1 MLKNYFKIAL
11 RNLKSNK
18 LFSFINISGLA
29 IGIAVFLLIM
39 LWIGNELSYNNFHTD
54 KDRIAALMVNK
65 KFTNNEIASYPAVP
79 SLLAQ
84 TLAKDLPGI
93 EYAART
99 SWGDVRLLS
108 KEEKKFTEY
117 GLYVDHDFLN
127 IFTVP
132 LSAGNK
138 NELLKKPHTI
148 LLSETLAKKYFGDE
162 NPIGKEIL
170 VERTTPYIIE
180 GIFKDIPSNATLT
193 FDYLMPV
200 KDYFDQAMGGEE
212 NWTRNN
218 MRSYVKLKAGVNKT
232 SMNASLL
239 NFMDKYTDQQA
250 NTTLFL
256 WELNDWYL
264 RYDFKNG
271 QYAGGGRI
279 KYVKLFSL
287 IAFFILLLAC
297 INFMN
302 LSTAGATRR
311 AKEVGVRKVLG
322 AEKKS
327 LIAQFMSESVM
338 LAIFSGML
346 ALVILALIMPSFN
359 QSINRKISI
368 DYTNPQNITIFIAI
382 ILSTG
387 LLAGSYPS
395 WILSAFKPV
404 KVLKSSVGFGSGNTA
419 WIRKFLVV
427 TQFTVSVLLII
438 GTLVVSQQIK
448 YINQKNLGY
457 QRENLIWFP
466 NNIEGN
472 KNDLARQEFLKVNGV
487 GNVARASMT
496 FTMPNNRGTSVNW
509 PGKPEGEEIF
519 FSFITADQDIIQTM
533 GMELKEGRTYSKD
546 IISDTSAFI
555 LNEEAVKRMGLKDPV
570 GKEIE
575 SFSGKGK
582 IIGVVKDFHFESLH
596 NPITPVIINCKP
608 EWTWLYYARL
618 KGDHI
623 QETIKGLEAVYAKMA
638 PGFIFDYNFQ
648 DKEYERLYKSESQTG
663 SLVNWFA
670 IVAIF
675 ISCLGLLGLTAFT
688 VERKTKE
695 IGIRKVLG
703 ASVVDIVSMVSKQF
717 ISPVALAIIIS
728 IPTSI
733 YFMNN
738 WLQQYA
744 YRINISWWIYA
755 IAAGAVVLIA
765 LITIS
770 IQSIKAAITNPVK
783 SLKTE

>member
-1 MLKNYFKIAL
+1 MKKNYLIIAF
-11 RNLKSNK
+11 RNLKHNK

-29 IGIAVFLLIM
+29 IGLAVFLLIM
-39 LWIGNELSYNNFHTD
+39 LWIGNELSYNNFHAD
-54 KDRIAALMVNK
+54 KDRIAAVMVNK
-65 KFTNNEIASYPAVP
+65 KFSNNEIASYPAVP
-79 SLLAQ
+79 SLLAPS
-84 TLAKDLPGI
+84 LSKDLPGI
-93 EYAART
+93 EFAART
-99 SWGDVRLLS
+99 TWGDVRLFS
-108 KEEKKFTEY
+108 KDEKKFTEY

-162 NPIGKEIL
+162 SPMGKEIL
-170 VERTTPYIIE
+170 VERTTPYVIE
-180 GIFKDIPSNATLT
+180 GVFKDVPANATLT

-200 KDYFDQAMGGEE
+200 KDYFNQAMGGEE
-212 NWTRNN
+212 NWSSNN
-218 MRSYVKLKAGVNKT
+218 MRTYVKLKPGINRAA
-232 SMNASLL
+232 MDASLK
-239 NFMDKYTDQQA
+239 NFMATYTDQQE
-250 NTTLFL
+250 NNELFL
-256 WELNDWYL
+256 WDLKDWYL
-264 RYDFKNG
+264 RFDFKNG
-271 QYAGGGRI
+271 KYAGGGRI
-279 KYVKLFSL
+279 TYVKLFAL
-287 IAFFILLLAC
+287 IAFFILILAS

-338 LAIFSGML
+338 LAFISG
-346 ALVILALIMPSFN
+346 ILALLILVMVLPSFN
-359 QSINRKISI
+359 QLINRKIVI
-368 DYTNPQNITIFIAI
+368 DYTNPVNISIFLGI
-382 ILSTG
+382 ILVTG

-395 WILSAFKPV
+395 WVLSAYRPV
-404 KVLKSSVGFGSGNTA
+404 KVLKSSVGSGTGNTA
-419 WIRKFLVV
+419 LIRKFLVL

-448 YINQKNLGY
+448 YINNKNLGY
-457 QRENLIWFP
+457 QKENLIWFP
-466 NNIEGN
+466 NNIEGQ
-472 KNDLARQEFLKVNGV
+472 KNEIAIRELLKVPGV
-487 GNVARASMT
+487 SHVARASMT
-496 FTMPNNRGTSVNW
+496 FTMPNNRGTEVNW

-519 FSFITADQDIIQTM
+519 FSFITADHDIIQTM
-533 GMELKEGRTYSKD
+533 SIELKQGRTFSKD
-546 IISDTSAFI
+546 IASDTSAFI

-570 GKEIE
+570 GKQIE
-575 SFSGKGK
+575 SFSGKGT
-582 IIGVVKDFHFESLH
+582 IIGVVKDFHVESLH

-608 EWTWLYYARL
+608 EWTWVYYARL
-618 KGDHI
+618 KGDNV
-623 QETIKGLEAVYAKMA
+623 QESLKGLESVYAKMA
-638 PGFIFDYNFQ
+638 PGFIFEYNFQ
-648 DKEYERLYKSESQTG
+648 DKEYERLYRSESQTG

-670 IVAIF
+670 FVAIF

-703 ASVVDIVSMVSKQF
+703 ASVIDIVLMVSKQF
-717 ISPVALAIIIS
+717 LSPVAVAIIIA
-728 IPTSI
+728 IPASI

-755 IAAGAVVLIA
+755 VAAGAVVLIA

-770 IQSIKAAITNPVK
+770 IQSIKAALVNPVK
-783 SLKTE
+783 SLRTE

>member
-1 MLKNYFKIAL
+1 MIKNYFTIAL
-11 RNLKSNK
+11 RNLKKNK

-29 IGIAVFLLIM
+29 IGLAVFLLIM
-39 LWIGNELSYNNFHTD
+39 LWIGNELSYNNFHED
-54 KDRIAALMVNK
+54 KERIAALMVNK

-79 SLLAQ
+79 SLLAP
-84 TLAKDLPGI
+84 TLIKDLPGI
-93 EYAART
+93 EYASRS

-127 IFTVP
+127 IFTIP
-132 LSAGNK
+132 LIAGNK
-138 NELLKKPHTI
+138 AEVLKKPHTI
-148 LLSETLAKKYFGDE
+148 LLSETLAQKYFGKE

-212 NWTRNN
+212 NWTSNN
-218 MRSYVKLKAGVNKT
+218 MRTYVKIKPGVNMA
-232 SMNASLL
+232 SMNMAIK

-256 WELNDWYL
+256 WELKDWYL
-264 RYDFKNG
+264 RFDFKNG
-271 QYAGGGRI
+271 IYAGGGRI
-279 KYVKLFSL
+279 KYVKLFSM

-327 LIAQFMSESVM
+327 LIGQFMSESVM
-338 LAIFSGML
+338 LSFL
-346 ALVILALIMPSFN
+346 AGILALIMVALILPSFN
-359 QSINRKISI
+359 QMLNRKIGI
-368 DYTNPQNITIFIAI
+368 EYTDPKNIAI
-382 ILSTG
+382 FMGIILLTG

-395 WILSAFKPV
+395 WILAAFKPV
-404 KVLKSSVGFGSGNTA
+404 KVLKSSIGAGAANTA

-438 GTLVVSQQIK
+438 GTIVVSQQIK
-448 YINQKNLGY
+448 YINNKNLGY
-457 QRENLIWFP
+457 EKENLVWFP
-466 NNIEGN
+466 NNIELP
-472 KNDLARQEFLKVNGV
+472 KNDLAIQEFLKVPGV
-487 GNVARASMT
+487 SNVSRASMT
-496 FTMPNNRGTSVNW
+496 FTMPNNRGTSVSW

-519 FSFITADQDIIQTM
+519 FSFITSDHDILQTM
-533 GMELKEGRTYSKD
+533 GIQLKEGRGFSKE
-546 IISDTSAFI
+546 IASDTTSFI
-555 LNEEAVKRMGLKDPV
+555 LNEEAVKRMGLKNPV
-570 GKEIE
+570 GQQIE
-575 SFSGKGK
+575 SFSGKGT

-596 NPITPVIINCKP
+596 NPISPVIINCKP

-618 KGDHI
+618 KGDNI
-623 QETIKGLEAVYAKMA
+623 QQSIKGLESVYAKMA

-663 SLVNWFA
+663 ALVNWFA
-670 IVAIF
+670 FVAIF

-703 ASVVDIVSMVSKQF
+703 ASVIDIVSMVSKNF
-717 ISPVALAIIIS
+717 LYPIALAIIIA
-728 IPTSI
+728 IPVAF
-733 YFMNN
+733 YLMNN
-738 WLQQYA
+738 WLQQYV
-744 YRINISWWIYA
+744 YRIEISWWIFGA
-755 IAAGAVVLIA
+755 AAGMVLLVA
-765 LITIS
+765 LLTIS
-770 IQSIKAAITNPVK
+770 FQSIKAALVNPVK
-783 SLKTE
+783 SLRTE

>member
-1 MLKNYFKIAL
+1 MLNFKIAL

-29 IGIAVFLLIM
+29 IGLAVFLLIM

-79 SLLAQ
+79 SLLAP

-127 IFTVP
+127 IFTIP
-132 LSAGNK
+132 LTAGNK
-138 NELLKKPHTI
+138 EEVLKKPHSI

-180 GIFKDIPSNATLT
+180 GIFKDVPSNATLT
-193 FDYLMPV
+193 FDFLMPV
-200 KDYFDQAMGGEE
+200 KDYFDQAMGGVE
-212 NWTRNN
+212 NWTSNN
-218 MRSYVKLKAGVNKT
+218 MRTYVKLKAGVDKK

-239 NFMDKYTDQQA
+239 KFMDKYTDQQA

-256 WELNDWYL
+256 WELKDWYL
-264 RYDFKNG
+264 RFDFKNG

-279 KYVKLFSL
+279 KYVKLFSM

-322 AEKKS
+322 AERKS

-338 LAIFSGML
+338 LAIFSG
-346 ALVILALIMPSFN
+346 ILALLILAMVLPSFN
-359 QSINRKISI
+359 QLINRKISI
-368 DYTNPQNITIFIAI
+368 DYTNPLHISIFIAI
-382 ILSTG
+382 ILITG

-395 WILSAFKPV
+395 WILAAFKPV
-404 KVLKSSVGFGSGNTA
+404 KVLKSSSGSGSGNTA
-419 WIRKFLVV
+419 WVRKFLVV

-448 YINQKNLGY
+448 YINNKNLGY
-457 QRENLIWFP
+457 ERENLIWFP

-472 KNDLARQEFLKVNGV
+472 KNELAIQEFLKVPGV
-487 GNVARASMT
+487 SEVARASMT

-533 GMELKEGRTYSKD
+533 GMELKEGRTFSKD

-555 LNEEAVKRMGLKDPV
+555 LNEEAVKRMGLQDPV

-575 SFSGKGK
+575 SFSGKGR

-618 KGDHI
+618 KGDNI
-623 QETIKGLEAVYAKMA
+623 QETIKGLESVYAKMA

-663 SLVNWFA
+663 TLVNWFA
-670 IVAIF
+670 FVAIF

-703 ASVVDIVSMVSKQF
+703 ASVIDIIAMVSKQF
-717 ISPVALAIIIS
+717 LSPVAAAIIIAIPAS
-728 IPTSI
+728 IF
-733 YFMNN
+733 FMNS

-744 YRINISWWIYA
+744 YRINISWWIFA
-755 IAAGAVVLIA
+755 TAAGMVIIIA
-765 LITIS
+765 LLTIS
-770 IQSIKAAITNPVK
+770 IQSIKAALTNPVK
-783 SLKTE
+783 SLRTE

>member
-1 MLKNYFKIAL
+1 MKRNYILIAF
-11 RNLKSNK
+11 RNLKHNK

-29 IGIAVFLLIM
+29 IGLAVFLLIM
-39 LWIGNELSYNNFHTD
+39 LWIGNELSYNNFHAD

-65 KFTNNEIASYPAVP
+65 KFTNNEIASFPAVP
-79 SLLAQ
+79 SLLAPA
-84 TLAKDLPGI
+84 LAKDLPGI

-127 IFTVP
+127 IFTI
-132 LSAGNK
+132 SFTAGNK
-138 NELLKKPHTI
+138 EEVLKKPHSI
-148 LLSETLAKKYFGDE
+148 VLSETLAKKYFGDE

-180 GIFKDIPSNATLT
+180 GIFKDVPSNATLT

-212 NWTRNN
+212 TWDRNN
-218 MRSYVKLKAGVNKT
+218 MRTYVKLKSGVNKT
-232 SMNASLL
+232 SMNASILK
-239 NFMDKYTDQQA
+239 FMDKYTDQQA

-256 WELNDWYL
+256 WELKDWYL
-264 RYDFKNG
+264 RFDFKNG

-279 KYVKLFSL
+279 KYVKMFSL
-287 IAFFILLLAC
+287 IAFFILILAC

-327 LIAQFMSESVM
+327 LIAQFLSESVM
-338 LAIFSGML
+338 LAIFSG
-346 ALVILALIMPSFN
+346 ILALLILAMVLPSFN
-359 QSINRKISI
+359 QLINRKIII
-368 DYTNPQNITIFIAI
+368 DYTNPLNISVFIAI
-382 ILSTG
+382 ILITG

-395 WILSAFKPV
+395 WILAAFKPV
-404 KVLKSSVGFGSGNTA
+404 KVLKSSIGSGSGNTA

-448 YINQKNLGY
+448 YINSKSLGY
-457 QRENLIWFP
+457 EKENLIWFP

-472 KNDLARQEFLKVNGV
+472 KNEIAIQEFLKVPGV
-487 GNVARASMT
+487 SHVSRASMT
-496 FTMPNNRGTSVNW
+496 FTMPNNRGTAVNW

-533 GMELKEGRTYSKD
+533 GIELKEGRTFSKD
-546 IISDTSAFI
+546 IISDTSSFI

-575 SFSGKGK
+575 SFSGKGR

-618 KGDHI
+618 NGENI
-623 QETIKGLEAVYAKMA
+623 QETIKGLESVYDKMA

-648 DKEYERLYKSESQTG
+648 DKEYERLYKSESHTG
-663 SLVNWFA
+663 LLVNWFA
-670 IVAIF
+670 FVAIF

-703 ASVVDIVSMVSKQF
+703 ASVFDIVSMVSKQF
-717 ISPVALAIIIS
+717 LTPVAAAILIA
-728 IPTSI
+728 IPASI
-733 YFMNN
+733 YFMHN

-755 IAAGAVVLIA
+755 AAAGMVIIIA

-770 IQSIKAAITNPVK
+770 IQSIKAAVTNPVK
-783 SLKTE
+783 SLRTE

>member
-1 MLKNYFKIAL
+1 MKKNYLIIAF
-11 RNLKSNK
+11 RNLKHNK

-29 IGIAVFLLIM
+29 IGLAVFLLIM
-39 LWIGNELSYNNFHTD
+39 LWIGNELSYNNFHAD

-79 SLLAQ
+79 SLLAP

-108 KEEKKFTEY
+108 TGEKKFTEY

-127 IFTVP
+127 IFTFP
-132 LSAGNK
+132 LIAGNK
-138 NELLKKPHTI
+138 NEVLKKPHTI
-148 LLSETLAKKYFGDE
+148 LLSETLTKKYFGDE

-170 VERTTPYIIE
+170 VERTTPYMIE

-193 FDYLMPV
+193 FEYLMPMN
-200 KDYFDQAMGGEE
+200 DYIDQTMGGIE
-212 NWTRNN
+212 NWTSNN
-218 MRSYVKLKAGVNKT
+218 LRSYVKLKPGATKT
-232 SMNASLL
+232 SMNASILK
-239 NFMDKYTDQQA
+239 FMDKYTDQQA

-264 RYDFKNG
+264 RFDFKNG

-338 LAIFSGML
+338 LSIFSGLL
-346 ALVILALIMPSFN
+346 ALMILAMILPSFN
-359 QSINRKISI
+359 QLINRKIKI
-368 DYTNPQNITIFIAI
+368 DYTNPLHISIFFAI
-382 ILSTG
+382 ILITG

-404 KVLKSSVGFGSGNTA
+404 KVLKSSLDSGVGNTS

-427 TQFTVSVLLII
+427 TQFTVSLLLII

-448 YINQKNLGY
+448 YINNKNLGY
-457 QRENLIWFP
+457 ERENLIWFP

-472 KNDLARQEFLKVNGV
+472 KNDVAIQEFLKVPGV
-487 GNVARASMT
+487 SQVARASMT

-533 GMELKEGRTYSKD
+533 GIQLKEGRAFSKD
-546 IISDTSAFI
+546 IISDSSAFI
-555 LNEEAVKRMGLKDPV
+555 LNEEAVKRMGLKNPV
-570 GKEIE
+570 GQQIE
-575 SFSGKGK
+575 SFSGKGT

-596 NPITPVIINCKP
+596 NPIAPVIINCKP

-618 KGDHI
+618 KGDNI
-623 QETIKGLEAVYAKMA
+623 QESIKGLESVYAKMA

-648 DKEYERLYKSESQTG
+648 DKEYVRLYKSESQTG
-663 SLVNWFA
+663 LLVNWFA
-670 IVAIF
+670 FVAIF

-703 ASVVDIVSMVSKQF
+703 ASVIDIVAMISKQF
-717 ISPVALAIIIS
+717 LSPIALAILIA
-728 IPTSI
+728 IPLAF
-733 YFMNN
+733 YLMNN
-738 WLQQYA
+738 WLQQYV
-744 YRINISWWIYA
+744 YRINISWWIFA
-755 IAAGAVVLIA
+755 AAAGLVILIA

-770 IQSIKAAITNPVK
+770 FQSIKAAVVNPVK
-783 SLKTE
+783 SLRSE

>member
-1 MLKNYFKIAL
+1 MLNFKIAF
-11 RNLKSNK
+11 RNLKTNK

-29 IGIAVFLLIM
+29 IGLAVFLLIM
-39 LWIGNELSYNNFHTD
+39 LWIGNELSYNNFHAD

-84 TLAKDLPGI
+84 ALASDLPGI

-127 IFTVP
+127 IFTFP

-180 GIFKDIPSNATLT
+180 GIFKDIPANATLS

-218 MRSYVKLKAGVNKT
+218 MRTYVKLKAGVDKK

-322 AEKKS
+322 AAKKS

-338 LAIFSGML
+338 LAIFSGIL
-346 ALVILALIMPSFN
+346 ALVILALILPSFN
-359 QSINRKISI
+359 QLINRKISI
-368 DYTNPQNITIFIAI
+368 DYTNPQNIAIFIAI
-382 ILSTG
+382 ILITG

-404 KVLKSSVGFGSGNTA
+404 KVLKSSVGSGSGNTA

-472 KNDLARQEFLKVNGV
+472 KNDLAIQEFLKISGV
-487 GNVARASMT
+487 SNVARASMT
-496 FTMPNNRGTSVNW
+496 FTLPNNRGTSVNW

-519 FSFITADQDIIQTM
+519 FNFITADQDIIQTM
-533 GMELKEGRTYSKD
+533 GMELKEGRSFSKD
-546 IISDTSAFI
+546 IISDSSAFI
-555 LNEEAVKRMGLKDPV
+555 LNEEAVKRMGLKNPV
-570 GKEIE
+570 GQQIE
-575 SFSGKGK
+575 SFSGKGT

-596 NPITPVIINCKP
+596 NPINPVIINCKP

-618 KGDHI
+618 KGDNI
-623 QETIKGLEAVYAKMA
+623 QESIKGLEAVYTKMA

-663 SLVNWFA
+663 TLVNWFA
-670 IVAIF
+670 LVAIF

-703 ASVVDIVSMVSKQF
+703 ASVLDIVSMVSKQF
-717 ISPVALAIIIS
+717 LSPIALAIIIA
-728 IPTSI
+728 IPLSF
-733 YFMNN
+733 YLMNN
-738 WLQQYA
+738 WLQQYE
-744 YRINISWWIYA
+744 YRINISLWIFA
-755 IAAGAVVLIA
+755 SAAGLVITIG

-770 IQSIKAAITNPVK
+770 FQSIKAAITNPVK
-783 SLKTE
+783 SLRTE

>member
-1 MLKNYFKIAL
+1 MIKNYFTIAL

-29 IGIAVFLLIM
+29 IGLAVFLLIM
-39 LWIGNELSYNNFHTD
+39 LWIGNEMSYNNFHAD
-54 KDRIAALMVNK
+54 KERIAALMVNK

-79 SLLAQ
+79 SLLAP

-127 IFTVP
+127 IFTIP
-132 LSAGNK
+132 LTAGNK
-138 NELLKKPHTI
+138 EDALKKPHSI

-170 VERTTPYIIE
+170 VERTTPYTIE

-200 KDYFDQAMGGEE
+200 KDYFDQAMGGVE
-212 NWTRNN
+212 NWTSNN
-218 MRSYVKLKAGVNKT
+218 MRTYVKLKAGVDNK
-232 SMNASLL
+232 SMNASIL

-256 WELNDWYL
+256 WELKDWYL
-264 RYDFKNG
+264 RFDFKNG

-279 KYVKLFSL
+279 KYVKLFSM

-322 AEKKS
+322 AERKS

-338 LAIFSGML
+338 LAFFSG
-346 ALVILALIMPSFN
+346 ILALLILTMILPSFN
-359 QSINRKISI
+359 QLINRKISI
-368 DYTNPQNITIFIAI
+368 DYTNPLNILIFIAI
-382 ILSTG
+382 LLITG

-395 WILSAFKPV
+395 WILAAFKPV
-404 KVLKSSVGFGSGNTA
+404 KVLKSSLGSGSGNTA

-448 YINQKNLGY
+448 YINNKNLGY
-457 QRENLIWFP
+457 ERENLIWFP

-472 KNDLARQEFLKVNGV
+472 KNDLAIQEFLKVPGITE
-487 GNVARASMT
+487 VARASMT

-519 FSFITADQDIIQTM
+519 FSFITADQNIIQTM
-533 GMELKEGRTYSKD
+533 GMELKEGRTFSKD
-546 IISDTSAFI
+546 IISDSTAFI

-575 SFSGKGK
+575 SFSGKGR

-596 NPITPVIINCKP
+596 NPISPVIINCKP

-618 KGDHI
+618 KGDNI
-623 QETIKGLEAVYAKMA
+623 QKTIKGLESVYAKMA

-670 IVAIF
+670 FVAIF

-703 ASVVDIVSMVSKQF
+703 ASVIDIVAMVSKQF
-717 ISPVALAIIIS
+717 LSPVAAAIIIA
-728 IPTSI
+728 IPASI

-755 IAAGAVVLIA
+755 VAAGAVVLVA

-770 IQSIKAAITNPVK
+770 IQSIKAAVVNPVK
-783 SLKTE
+783 SLRTE

>member
-1 MLKNYFKIAL
+1 MIKNYFIITL
-11 RNLKSNK
+11 RNLRKNK

-29 IGIAVFLLIM
+29 IGLAVFLLIM

-79 SLLAQ
+79 SLLAP

-127 IFTVP
+127 IFTFP
-132 LSAGNK
+132 LIAGNK
-138 NELLKKPHTI
+138 NDVLKKPHTI

-180 GIFKDIPSNATLT
+180 GIFKDIPANATLT

-200 KDYFDQAMGGEE
+200 KDYFDQAMGGVE
-212 NWTRNN
+212 NWTSNN
-218 MRSYVKLKAGVNKT
+218 MRTYVKLKAGVDKT

-239 NFMDKYTDQQA
+239 NFMDKYTDQQV

-264 RYDFKNG
+264 RFDFKNG

-338 LAIFSGML
+338 LAIFSG
-346 ALVILALIMPSFN
+346 ILALLILVMVLPSFN
-359 QSINRKISI
+359 QLINRKISI
-368 DYTNPQNITIFIAI
+368 DYTNPLKVSIFIAI
-382 ILSTG
+382 ILITG

-395 WILSAFKPV
+395 WILAAFKPV
-404 KVLKSSVGFGSGNTA
+404 KVLKSSAGSGSGNTA

-448 YINQKNLGY
+448 YINNKNLGY
-457 QRENLIWFP
+457 ERENLIWFP
-466 NNIEGN
+466 NNIEGQ
-472 KNDLARQEFLKVNGV
+472 KNESAIQEFLKVPGV
-487 GNVARASMT
+487 SQVARASMT

-533 GMELKEGRTYSKD
+533 GMELKEGRTFSKD

-555 LNEEAVKRMGLKDPV
+555 LNEEAVKRMGLKDPI

-575 SFSGKGK
+575 SFSGKGR

-618 KGDHI
+618 KGDNI
-623 QETIKGLEAVYAKMA
+623 QESIKGLEAVYAKMA

-670 IVAIF
+670 FVAIF

-703 ASVVDIVSMVSKQF
+703 ASVIDIVSMVSKQF
-717 ISPVALAIIIS
+717 LSPVAVAIIIA
-728 IPTSI
+728 IPASI

-755 IAAGAVVLIA
+755 VAAGVVVLIA

-770 IQSIKAAITNPVK
+770 IQSIKAALANPVK
-783 SLKTE
+783 SLRTE

>member
-1 MLKNYFKIAL
+1 MHNFKIAL

-29 IGIAVFLLIM
+29 IGLAVFLLIM
-39 LWIGNELSYNNFHTD
+39 LWIGNELSYNNFHAD

-65 KFTNNEIASYPAVP
+65 KFSNNEIASYPAVP
-79 SLLAQ
+79 SLLAP

-108 KEEKKFTEY
+108 KDEKKFTEY

-127 IFTVP
+127 IFTFP
-132 LSAGNK
+132 LIAGNK
-138 NELLKKPHTI
+138 AEVLRKPHTI

-180 GIFKDIPSNATLT
+180 GIFKDIPANATLT
-193 FDYLMPV
+193 FDYLMPM
-200 KDYFDQAMGGEE
+200 KDYLDQTMGGLE
-212 NWTRNN
+212 NWTSNN
-218 MRSYVKLKAGVNKT
+218 LRSYVKFKAGVTKT
-232 SMNASLL
+232 SMNASILK
-239 NFMDKYTDQQA
+239 FMDKYTDQQV
-250 NTTLFL
+250 NTTLFF

-264 RYDFKNG
+264 RFDFKNG

-322 AEKKS
+322 ADKKS
-327 LIAQFMSESVM
+327 LIGQFMSESV
-338 LAIFSGML
+338 
-346 ALVILALIMPSFN
+346 ILAFLAGIVAMVLVTLVMPSFN
-359 QSINRKISI
+359 QMLNRKIGI
-368 DYTNPQNITIFIAI
+368 EYADPKNIAVFTGI
-382 ILSTG
+382 ILVTG

-404 KVLKSSVGFGSGNTA
+404 KVLKSSIVAGAANTA

-438 GTLVVSQQIK
+438 GTIVVSQQIK
-448 YINQKNLGY
+448 YINNKNLGY
-457 QRENLIWFP
+457 DRENLVWFP

-472 KNDLARQEFLKVNGV
+472 KNDLAIQEFLKVPGV
-487 GNVARASMT
+487 SQVARASMT

-533 GMELKEGRTYSKD
+533 GIELKEGRAFSKD
-546 IISDTSAFI
+546 IISDSSAFI
-555 LNEEAVKRMGLKDPV
+555 LNEEAVKRMGLKDPI

-575 SFSGKGK
+575 SFSGKGR

-596 NPITPVIINCKP
+596 NPISPVIINCKP

-618 KGDHI
+618 KGDNI
-623 QETIKGLEAVYAKMA
+623 KESIKGLESVYSKMA

-670 IVAIF
+670 FVAIF

-703 ASVVDIVSMVSKQF
+703 ASVFDIVAMVSKQF
-717 ISPVALAIIIS
+717 LSPVAVSIIIA
-728 IPTSI
+728 IPISI

-755 IAAGAVVLIA
+755 IAAGMVILIA

-770 IQSIKAAITNPVK
+770 IQSIKAAVTNPVK
-783 SLKTE
+783 SLRTE